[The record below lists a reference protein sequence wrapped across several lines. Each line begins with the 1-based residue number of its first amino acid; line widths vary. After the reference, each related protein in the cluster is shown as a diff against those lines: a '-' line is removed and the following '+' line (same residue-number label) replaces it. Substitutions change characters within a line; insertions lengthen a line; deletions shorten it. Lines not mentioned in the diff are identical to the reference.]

1 MALGG
6 DFAPIKKELGAFGI
20 VTQRCQAPGRTLAVD
35 TVHREALVGQ
45 VDCRC
50 QAGFQRQTAVL
61 LRQLDQCCWQPWNG
75 GSQCAVERQLAL
87 HLAIAD
93 IQIRFG
99 FQRCA
104 FARIEEVIAWRIA
117 GSTQQEEAAAA
128 KA

>member
-6 DFAPIKKELGAFGI
+6 DFAPVKKELGAFGI
-20 VTQRCQAPGRTLAVD
+20 VTQRCQAPGRALAVD
-35 TVHREALVGQ
+35 AIDREALVGQ
-45 VDCRC
+45 GNGRG
-50 QAGFQRQTAVL
+50 QAGFQRQAAVL
-61 LRQLDQCCWQPWNG
+61 LRQLDQCCWQPRNG

-104 FARIEEVIAWRIA
+104 FAGIEEVVAWRIA
-117 GSTQQEEAAAA
+117 GSAQQEKAAAA